1 MTDEPASEFERA
13 ASQERASGVWRE
25 LGAFLWQNKS
35 WWLMPVVLALA
46 TLGIMIVMAGSAA
59 APFIY
64 TLF

>member
-1 MTDEPASEFERA
+1 MTDEPSSELERIA
-13 ASQERASGVWRE
+13 GQEKGRGVWRD
-25 LGAFLWQNKS
+25 LLAFLWQNKS

-46 TLGIMIVMAGSAA
+46 LLGVMIVMSGTAA

>member
-1 MTDEPASEFERA
+1 MIEEPSSELERIG
-13 ASQERASGVWRE
+13 SQEKGHGVWRD
-25 LGAFLWQNKS
+25 LGAFLWHNKS

-46 TLGIMIVMAGSAA
+46 LLGVMIVMAGSAA

>member
-1 MTDEPASEFERA
+1 MTDEPASELERA
-13 ASQERASGVWRE
+13 ARQEQGGGAWRE

-46 TLGIMIVMAGSAA
+46 LLGTLILMAGSAA

>member
-1 MTDEPASEFERA
+1 MSDEPSSELERVARHEKPAS
-13 ASQERASGVWRE
+13 VWRE
-25 LGAFLWQNKS
+25 IGEFLWQNKS

-46 TLGIMIVMAGSAA
+46 LLGVMIVMGGSAA

>member
-1 MTDEPASEFERA
+1 MTEEPASEFERA
-13 ASQERASGVWRE
+13 ASRERPRGVWRE

-46 TLGIMIVMAGSAA
+46 LLGIMIVMAGSAA